1 MRSSAAEE
9 LQGLNEAV
17 EEVEEDA
24 EAIAEQVNK
33 TIAQQANQAIT
44 KPGQK
49 AEEEQDAFQLVK
61 EEEEEE
67 EEDNQGIITLCS
79 TENSKKNAHLQGTQ
93 VHNRNPSP
101 SQAPQVQ

>member
-1 MRSSAAEE
+1 MRSAAAEE

-24 EAIAEQVNK
+24 EAIAKQVNK

-49 AEEEQDAFQLVK
+49 AEEEQDAFQLV
-61 EEEEEE
+61 EEE
-67 EEDNQGIITLCS
+67 EEDNQRIITLCS